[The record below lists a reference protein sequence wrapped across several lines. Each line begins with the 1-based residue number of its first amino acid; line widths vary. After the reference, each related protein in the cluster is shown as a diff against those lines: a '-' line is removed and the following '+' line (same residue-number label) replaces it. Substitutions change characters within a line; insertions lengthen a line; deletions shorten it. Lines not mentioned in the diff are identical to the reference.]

1 MPRAR
6 ELAGRGSGSSKRRS
20 FESDGGVTS
29 PFLDV
34 AEDDW
39 LAQNRSGFAILDKY
53 PVSEGHALVVPR
65 RVIATWWEAGD
76 QERAD
81 LLELVD
87 DVRAILDTRHEP
99 DGYNIGI
106 NNGAAAG
113 QTIDHLH
120 VHVIPRYAGDVD
132 DPRGGVRHVIPRLG
146 NYLQPTERVSA
157 DSPLLDGVDRTLKL
171 ELLRAIINPSHDRID
186 LIVSFIM
193 KSGLGIIDRHL
204 DEAVERGTRLRV
216 LTTDYLDVTDPD
228 ALARLLD
235 LHEIHGDRVQVRIF
249 SEPGRSFHPKAY
261 LFDSSEGLSSKG
273 FLGSSN
279 LSGSGID
286 GGVEWNLVV
295 DEIAPLQSAFEHVWA
310 HHHTRPLDHR
320 WLADYRRR
328 RRAMTVG
335 TTEPPAIGVDPEPV
349 QQPVEPREL
358 QKQALAALEATR
370 LAGHRAGLVV
380 MATGLGKTWVAA
392 FDTAR
397 PEFRRVLFVAHREE
411 ILRQSLEAFRQVRPD
426 AELGLFTGTDK
437 QPDADVVFASV
448 QTLTNRLHE
457 FDPDEFDFLVVDE
470 FHHAA
475 ASSYRRVIDHF
486 DPSFL
491 LGLTAT
497 PERMDGADLLAL
509 CGDNVVFDCDLV
521 EGIRRNELVPFRYA
535 GVADTVDFEPI
546 PWRSGRFDTATL
558 SQAVQTNERAQ
569 RAFDEWERL
578 GGERTLAFC
587 CTTDH
592 ADFMAEF
599 FREKGVPT
607 ASVHS
612 GASSDPR
619 TGSVEDLTDGAVR
632 VLFAV
637 DIFNEGFDLP
647 ELDTVLMLRPTES
660 PVIFLQQ
667 LGRGLRLS
675 EGKEHLQV
683 IDFIGNH
690 RSFLMKPRS
699 LLSLGQ
705 PSEPTRRELATAIHD
720 PESIELPEGCS
731 ITWDLGA
738 IDFLAKLLTERGK
751 AANALAEFILDHFGE
766 TGLRPTAVQAFHSRL
781 NVNIASSSGGW
792 FTLLRD
798 LEVLT
803 DGERAAVDAAGA
815 ILRQIE
821 KEPLSRAYKLV
832 TLRALL
838 HDDALRA
845 GAPVE
850 RVAEVAHGLIVSD
863 PRLVADATSGSM
875 DPTTTG
881 SAAWL
886 EFWRRNPISAWTAEG
901 KRTGDALFRVVDDRF
916 EPTFSVRADVGT
928 AFDELLAEL
937 VEYRMAKYLHEA
949 TIAASTLRLRVSH
962 TNGRPILFLDRQN
975 HPSTPEGSTHVIAE
989 GQRYEL
995 DFVKIAVNVAR
1006 REGADK
1012 NVLPELLR
1020 GWFGENAGQPGT
1032 AHEVILRNES
1042 GRWTLSPRTSPVAA
1056 PSPLVVDGVEIDA
1069 AVSIEFIDDTEVSAT
1084 FESAGGK
1091 RGTPAAR
1098 NLDYVSAIDAVL
1110 ERARDLG
1117 LVLID
1122 AFVDSDRTRALTI
1135 EERRLEPE
1143 GQTFP
1148 IEPSQF
1154 GDIVALRRRILRP
1167 MARVGTSGARKS
1179 SGNQRKRMTLRFVG
1193 PETDPEVT
1201 VRILRAG
1208 RDGSG
1213 HAATASGA

>member
-1 MPRAR
+1 M
-6 ELAGRGSGSSKRRS
+6 
-20 FESDGGVTS
+20 TS
-29 PFLDV
+29 PFF
-34 AEDDW
+34 EIPQTKW
-39 LAQNRSGFAILDKY
+39 IAQNRSGFAILDKF
-53 PVSEGHALVVPR
+53 PVSKGHALVIPR
-65 RVIATWWEAGD
+65 RLIATWWEAGAE
-76 QERAD
+76 ERAD
-81 LLELVD
+81 LLALVD
-87 DVRAILDTRHEP
+87 DVRSILDERHEP

-106 NNGAAAG
+106 NSGAAAG
-113 QTIDHLH
+113 QTVDHLH
-120 VHVIPRYAGDVD
+120 VHVIPRYTGDVD
-132 DPRGGVRHVIPRLG
+132 DPRGGVRHVIPALG
-146 NYLQPTERVSA
+146 NYLEANAPAE
-157 DSPLLDGVDRTLKL
+157 SPLLDGVDRTLKL
-171 ELLRAIINPSHDRID
+171 ELLRAIINPSHDQID

-204 DEAVERGTRLRV
+204 DEAIERGTQLRV

-235 LHEIHGDRVQVRIF
+235 LHEIHGNKVQVRIF

-261 LFDSSEGLSSKG
+261 LFHSSEGLSSKG

-279 LSGSGID
+279 LSRSGID

-295 DEIAPLQSAFEHVWA
+295 NETTPLRESFEQIWSHPHTSA
-310 HHHTRPLDHR
+310 LDHG
-320 WLADYRRR
+320 WLADYRQRR
-328 RRAMTVG
+328 QTLPAG
-335 TTEPPAIGVDPEPV
+335 ATELPTIGVTPEPV

-370 LAGHRAGLVV
+370 LAGHAAGLVV

-397 PEFRRVLFVAHREE
+397 PEFRRVLFIAHREE
-411 ILRQSLEAFRQVRPD
+411 ILNQSLMAFRQVRPD
-426 AELGLFTGTDK
+426 AQLGKFTGSEK
-437 QPDADVVFASV
+437 RPDADVVFASV

-457 FDPDEFDFLVVDE
+457 FDPEEFDYVVVDE

-475 ASSYRRVIDHF
+475 AHTYRRVIDHF

-509 CGDNVVFDCDLV
+509 CGDNLVFECDLV
-521 EGIRRNELVPFRYA
+521 EGIRRKELVPFHYA
-535 GVADTVDFEPI
+535 GIADTVDFDPI
-546 PWRSGRFDTATL
+546 PWRNGKFDTATL

-569 RAFDEWERL
+569 RAFDEWEQR

-592 ADFMAEF
+592 ADFMAAF
-599 FREKGVPT
+599 FRDQGVPS

-619 TGSVEDLTDGAVR
+619 TRSVEDLTDGTVR

-675 EGKEHLQV
+675 ESKAHLEV

-690 RSFLMKPRS
+690 RSFLMKPRA

-705 PSEPTRRELATAIHD
+705 ASEPSRRELETAIHD

-731 ITWDLGA
+731 VTWDLGA
-738 IDFLAKLLTERGK
+738 VDFFAQLLTVQGK
-751 AANALAEFILDHFGE
+751 AANALTEFVLDHFGE
-766 TGLRPTAVQAFHSRL
+766 TGVRPTAAQAFHSRL
-781 NVNIASSSGGW
+781 NVNSAASSGGW
-792 FTLLRD
+792 FALLRD

-803 DGERAAVDAAGA
+803 DGERAAVDVLGA

-821 KEPLSRAYKLV
+821 KEPLSRSYKLV

-838 HDDALRA
+838 HDDALRT

-850 RVAEVAHGLIVSD
+850 RVAEVAHRLVTSD
-863 PRLVADATSGSM
+863 PRLVTDATSGSM
-875 DPTTTG
+875 DPTSTTPT
-881 SAAWL
+881 AWL
-886 EFWRRNPISAWTAEG
+886 DFWQRNPITALTTEG
-901 KRTGDALFRVVDDRF
+901 KRTGDALFRVVGGRF
-916 EPTFSVRADVGT
+916 EPTFSVPANVGA
-928 AFDELLAEL
+928 AFDELVAEL
-937 VEYRMAKYLHEA
+937 VEYRMAKYLQDA
-949 TIAASTLRLRVSH
+949 TAAANTIRLRVSH
-962 TNGRPILFLDRQN
+962 TRGKPILFLDRRK
-975 HPSTPEGSTHVIAE
+975 HPSTPEGSTPVIAD
-989 GQRYEL
+989 GRRHEL

-1006 REGADK
+1006 RDRSDE

-1020 GWFGENAGQPGT
+1020 GWFGENAGHPGT
-1032 AHEVILRNES
+1032 DHTVVLRNES
-1042 GRWTLSPRTSPVAA
+1042 GRWTLSPTAPPSSA

-1069 AVSIEFIDDTEVSAT
+1069 VVSITVTDKKSVSVT

-1091 RGTPAAR
+1091 KGTPSDR
-1098 NLDYVSAIDAVL
+1098 NPDYVVAIEAVL
-1110 ERARDLG
+1110 ERTRALG
-1117 LVLID
+1117 LSLSD
-1122 AFVDSDRTRALTI
+1122 AFVDSQRTRALTI
-1135 EERRLEPE
+1135 DERRLQPE
-1143 GQTFP
+1143 GQSFP
-1148 IEPSQF
+1148 IEPTHY
-1154 GDIVALRRRILRP
+1154 GEIVDLRKRLLRP
-1167 MARVGTSGARKS
+1167 MSQVGQTGAKKS
-1179 SGNQRKRMTLRFVG
+1179 SGSQRKRMTLQFVNSSVLDHDELMRSLRFG
-1193 PETDPEVT
+1193 PEEDPTQAVSP
-1201 VRILRAG
+1201 A
-1208 RDGSG
+1208 
-1213 HAATASGA
+1213 